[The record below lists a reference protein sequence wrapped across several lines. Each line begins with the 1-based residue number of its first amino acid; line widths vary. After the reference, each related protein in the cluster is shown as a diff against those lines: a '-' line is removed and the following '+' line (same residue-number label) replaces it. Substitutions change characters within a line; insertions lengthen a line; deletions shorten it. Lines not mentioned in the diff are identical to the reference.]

1 MFDFKN
7 PCCRAIHLPRTESS
21 RSERPRLNQ
30 AFSNSGECSTSVRLL
45 LLFFL
50 SIGSETNES
59 TCNTETNIDDKMELD
74 LLQSFIYRLIL
85 L

>member
-1 MFDFKN
+1 LENAQHQYDF
-7 PCCRAIHLPRTESS
+7 
-21 RSERPRLNQ
+21 
-30 AFSNSGECSTSVRLL
+30 CSY
-45 LLFFL
+45 FFL